1 MAWNPIIV
9 DGGSPFRIRYP
20 KEFTATYEYVPTNE
34 RSRLTLE
41 TDGEYG
47 DIDAINVHPR
57 KSSQAIRSHH
67 RHDCEIKVKPSDGGN
82 IKVKL
87 NAEDQSLVIDC
98 YPLQLVKTADEREST
113 STDQH
118 VGIKKITVEKVFGKE
133 YKKHNKLT
141 FHTDDE
147 TEQEVAQA

>member
-34 RSRLTLE
+34 R
-41 TDGEYG
+41 EY
-47 DIDAINVHPR
+47 
-57 KSSQAIRSHH
+57 
-67 RHDCEIKVKPSDGGN
+67 
-82 IKVKL
+82 
-87 NAEDQSLVIDC
+87 
-98 YPLQLVKTADEREST
+98 T

-118 VGIKKITVEKVFGKE
+118 VGIKKITVEKVFDKE